1 MVILAEDPLPED
13 AVSNLYRGKTPGDHM
28 RNFVECIRSRD
39 LPISDIYSQHRSTSA
54 LHLANISIRLG
65 RPIKW
70 NPESETIIGDREV
83 SSMLRR
89 EPRDGYE
96 FGV

>member
-1 MVILAEDPLPED
+1 
-13 AVSNLYRGKTPGDHM
+13 M
-28 RNFVECIRSRD
+28 RNFVECIRTRD

-70 NPESETIIGDREV
+70 NPETETIIGDKDATAMLGREH
-83 SSMLRR
+83 RQ
-89 EPRDGYE
+89 GYE
-96 FGV
+96 FSG